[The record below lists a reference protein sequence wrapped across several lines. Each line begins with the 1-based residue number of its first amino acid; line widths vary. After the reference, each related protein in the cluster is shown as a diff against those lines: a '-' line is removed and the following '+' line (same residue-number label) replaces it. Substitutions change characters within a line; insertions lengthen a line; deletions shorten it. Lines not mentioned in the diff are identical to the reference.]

1 MSKKMPHPR
10 KEAAAQRELEKKIKT
25 REEALRKADDAKWV
39 DDGDKA
45 RKAREA
51 RLADR
56 EKKADEQL
64 QKTLEK
70 QELLRREEEENMKSG
85 KNKKLQQSSTKI
97 RRSDIRISA
106 LSAMSFDKQKKKP
119 APVVVNDLPIQP
131 NLNKEDQK
139 MEALTGIKHEF
150 GTGTVEAISALSAAL
165 GKDGKVDAHPER
177 RMKAAHAA
185 FEERRMKELQLEK
198 PNLKRTQYKEMIWK
212 EWQKSPEN
220 PMFMKDQ
227 IA

>member
-1 MSKKMPHPR
+1 MPHPR
-10 KEAAAQRELEKKIKT
+10 KEAAAQRERDKKDKT
-25 REEALRKADDAKWV
+25 REEAVRKAEDAKWM

-56 EKKADEQL
+56 ERKTDEQL

-70 QELLRREEEENMKSG
+70 QELLKREEEENLRSG
-85 KNKKLQQSSTKI
+85 KNKKLQQASTKI
-97 RRSDIRISA
+97 RQADIRISA
-106 LSAMSFDKQKKKP
+106 LSGMSFDKQKKKP
-119 APVVVNDLPIQP
+119 VPEVVNDQPLEP
-131 NLNKEDQK
+131 NLNKEAMK
-139 MEALTGIKHEF
+139 IEALTGVKHEVA
-150 GTGTVEAISALSAAL
+150 TGTVEAISAISAVL
-165 GKDGKVDAHPER
+165 GKDGKIDAHPER

-185 FEERRMKELQLEK
+185 FEEIRMKELQLEK
-198 PNLKRTQYKEMIWK
+198 PNLKRTQYKEIIWK

-227 IA
+227 IV

>member
-1 MSKKMPHPR
+1 MPHPR
-10 KEAAAQRELEKKIKT
+10 KEAAAQRERDKKDKT
-25 REEALRKADDAKWV
+25 REEAVRKAEDAKWV

-56 EKKADEQL
+56 EKKTDEQL

-70 QELLRREEEENMKSG
+70 QELLKREEEENLRSG
-85 KNKKLQQSSTKI
+85 KNKKLQQASTKI
-97 RRSDIRISA
+97 RQADIRISA
-106 LSAMSFDKQKKKP
+106 LSGMSFDKQKKKP
-119 APVVVNDLPIQP
+119 VPEVVNDQPLEP
-131 NLNKEDQK
+131 NLNKEAMK
-139 MEALTGIKHEF
+139 IEALTGVKHEVA
-150 GTGTVEAISALSAAL
+150 TGTVEAISAISAVL
-165 GKDGKVDAHPER
+165 GKDGKIDAHPER

-185 FEERRMKELQLEK
+185 FEEIRMKELQLEK
-198 PNLKRTQYKEMIWK
+198 PNLKRTQYKEIIWK

-227 IA
+227 IV

>member
-1 MSKKMPHPR
+1 MPHPR
-10 KEAAAQRELEKKIKT
+10 KEAAAQRELEKKLKT
-25 REEALRKADDAKWV
+25 REEASRKAEDAKWV

-51 RLADR
+51 RLADK

-64 QKTLEK
+64 QKTMEK
-70 QELLRREEEENMKSG
+70 QELLRKEEEENAKAG
-85 KNKKLQQSSTKI
+85 KNKRLQQSSTKV
-97 RRSDIRISA
+97 RQSDIRISA

-119 APVVVNDLPIQP
+119 AAPVVVNELPIEP
-131 NLNKEDQK
+131 NLNKQDQIS
-139 MEALTGIKHEF
+139 EALTGVKHEF

-220 PMFMKDQ
+220 PMFIKDQ
-227 IA
+227 IV

>member
-1 MSKKMPHPR
+1 MPHPR
-10 KEAAAQRELEKKIKT
+10 KEAAAQRERDKKDKT
-25 REEALRKADDAKWV
+25 REEAVRKAEDAKWV

-56 EKKADEQL
+56 ERKTDEQL

-70 QELLRREEEENMKSG
+70 QELLKREEEENLRSG
-85 KNKKLQQSSTKI
+85 KNKKLQQASTKI
-97 RRSDIRISA
+97 RQADIRISA
-106 LSAMSFDKQKKKP
+106 LSGMSFDKQKKKP
-119 APVVVNDLPIQP
+119 VPEVVNDQPLEP
-131 NLNKEDQK
+131 NLNKEAQK
-139 MEALTGIKHEF
+139 IEALTGVKHEVA
-150 GTGTVEAISALSAAL
+150 TGTVEAISAISAVL
-165 GKDGKVDAHPER
+165 GKDGKIDAHPER

-185 FEERRMKELQLEK
+185 FEEIRMKELQLEK
-198 PNLKRTQYKEMIWK
+198 PNLKRTQYKEIIWK

-227 IA
+227 IV